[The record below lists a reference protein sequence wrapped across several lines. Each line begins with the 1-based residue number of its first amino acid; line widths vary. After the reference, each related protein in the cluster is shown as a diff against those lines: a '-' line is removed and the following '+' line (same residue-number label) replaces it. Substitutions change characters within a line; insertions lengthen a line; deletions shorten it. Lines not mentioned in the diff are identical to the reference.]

1 MALVKPNI
9 IAEALGITTNA
20 LRKRRF
26 RNSTKDNMDYIV
38 TDKGRVM
45 YNTDTLA
52 PNVRDN
58 VEKIT
63 TKRTKQSHDHLMK
76 SNFRYANSLGKVN
89 ERRKRIHDQEV
100 KRKAE
105 QLLERERQANE
116 RLSKVR
122 EPSLKKYVSWVNPNT
137 MGNYWNSI
145 QDYENS
151 KNKKPFKGYY

>member
-1 MALVKPNI
+1 
-9 IAEALGITTNA
+9 
-20 LRKRRF
+20 
-26 RNSTKDNMDYIV
+26 
-38 TDKGRVM
+38 
-45 YNTDTLA
+45 
-52 PNVRDN
+52 
-58 VEKIT
+58 
-63 TKRTKQSHDHLMK
+63 MK

-116 RLSKVR
+116 RLSKGR

-151 KNKKPFKGYY
+151 LWSYDAFRRSRSNSRHSKKNLLLKIIH